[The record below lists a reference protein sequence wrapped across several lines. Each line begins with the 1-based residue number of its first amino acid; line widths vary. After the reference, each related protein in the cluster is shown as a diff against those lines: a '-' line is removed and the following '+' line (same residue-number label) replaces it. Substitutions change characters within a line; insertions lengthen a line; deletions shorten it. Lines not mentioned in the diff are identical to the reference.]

1 MLGHEEGCGA
11 NFWYQRNERSGALHG
26 SCGENCIPDF
36 GRRFVFDAKLSEFE
50 LTFSDPVH
58 QFNASYGN

>member
-1 MLGHEEGCGA
+1 MRA
-11 NFWYQRNERSGALHG
+11 VVQTFATDAAKRSGTLCG
-26 SCGENCIPDF
+26 LCGENGIPDF